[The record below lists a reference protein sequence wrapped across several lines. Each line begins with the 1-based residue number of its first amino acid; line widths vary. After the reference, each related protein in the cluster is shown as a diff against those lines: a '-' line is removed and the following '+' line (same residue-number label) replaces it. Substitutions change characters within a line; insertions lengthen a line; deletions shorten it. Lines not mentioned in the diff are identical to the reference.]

1 MEGRWFKSAGKA
13 VAACSGKVERMP
25 SAYSIRIRGV
35 VQGVGFRPFV
45 FRLARANTLA
55 GWVLNGEDGVE
66 IFVEGAAAGLQAF
79 VQMLRIEPPPASC
92 ITEIEIQPSEPVG
105 LSDFIIRQSRQCE
118 RPSAGMSPDWRSVE
132 IV

>member
-1 MEGRWFKSAGKA
+1 MS
-13 VAACSGKVERMP
+13 

-66 IFVEGAAAGLQAF
+66 LFVEGAAAGLQAF
-79 VQMLRIEPPPASC
+79 VQILRIEAVFQLCEIHRVDTVVLSGGVFQNELLLEDLKIALSASPLVVWTNHQVPPNEGGISLGQAALAC
-92 ITEIEIQPSEPVG
+92 FGEAQ
-105 LSDFIIRQSRQCE
+105 
-118 RPSAGMSPDWRSVE
+118 
-132 IV
+132 